1 MERTELI
8 EPLRELVLV
17 PFLMLL
23 LPWETEFV
31 PFVIGE
37 FLFNVVLVFVWV
49 LFKNGMLINVDVA
62 TLLEILVGAAIT
74 VVTVERIV

>member
-23 LPWETEFV
+23 LPWEAEFV